1 MDGVELC
8 GHEMV
13 SVHKWS
19 SDLLGRQ
26 ILFNCM
32 KVDLLLTQGL
42 LLGGS
47 YSKKRVSKQASGN

>member
-1 MDGVELC
+1 MWAQNGQC
-8 GHEMV
+8 TQMV
-13 SVHKWS
+13 IRFIGNLVH
-19 SDLLGRQ
+19 LGRQ